1 MASASTPQ
9 IVRCLRHDLD
19 GDLLAGAR
27 YAERIA
33 AAAALNPW
41 ADPEMAGNYAAAA
54 QILRNEHEQHED
66 IVAGFTSTDFG
77 SLRC

>member
-1 MASASTPQ
+1 MNASTPE
-9 IVRCLRHDLD
+9 IVRCLKRDMD

-33 AAAALNPW
+33 AGAALNPW

-54 QILRNEHEQHED
+54 KILRNTTSIPIIHENNRQH
-66 IVAGFTSTDFG
+66 
-77 SLRC
+77 

>member
-1 MASASTPQ
+1 M
-9 IVRCLRHDLD
+9 D

-54 QILRNEHEQHED
+54 QILRNLAED
-66 IVAGFTSTDFG
+66 ERTNHDAPH
-77 SLRC
+77 

>member
-9 IVRCLRHDLD
+9 IVRCLKHDMD

-33 AAAALNPW
+33 AGAALNPW
-41 ADPEMAGNYAAAA
+41 ADPEMTGNYAAAA
-54 QILRNEHEQHED
+54 NILRNLAQYEHTNHD
-66 IVAGFTSTDFG
+66 ATH
-77 SLRC
+77 

>member
-9 IVRCLRHDLD
+9 IVRCLKSDMG

-33 AAAALNPW
+33 FTSALNPW
-41 ADPEMAGNYAAAA
+41 ADPETAGNYAAAA
-54 QILRNEHEQHED
+54 QILRNEYEQH
-66 IVAGFTSTDFG
+66 VQTS
-77 SLRC
+77 RN

>member
-1 MASASTPQ
+1 M
-9 IVRCLRHDLD
+9 D

-54 QILRNEHEQHED
+54 QNLRNLAQDEHTIHD
-66 IVAGFTSTDFG
+66 TAH
-77 SLRC
+77 